1 MHSSTISTLVELVE
15 KKVEGPLSEK
25 QLANI
30 IGESL
35 EFFDDAVVREHIY
48 RLNIKKV
55 QLKEEIAKLE
65 AIKTKLDLQAARRNK
80 AIFSLASMFFTAQF
94 GISYYCI
101 YEVDWLGWDL
111 VEPMTYT
118 IGQGLFVS
126 GLLYSLRNMGQ
137 NTNFSSIDQY
147 YKNKRLEKWFLKHGV
162 EPDRLNFLQEELA
175 KVEAELNAAEQQRY
189 A

>member
-118 IGQGLFVS
+118 IG
-126 GLLYSLRNMGQ
+126 
-137 NTNFSSIDQY
+137 
-147 YKNKRLEKWFLKHGV
+147 
-162 EPDRLNFLQEELA
+162 
-175 KVEAELNAAEQQRY
+175 
-189 A
+189 

>member
-1 MHSSTISTLVELVE
+1 M
-15 KKVEGPLSEK
+15 
-25 QLANI
+25 
-30 IGESL
+30 
-35 EFFDDAVVREHIY
+35 
-48 RLNIKKV
+48 
-55 QLKEEIAKLE
+55 
-65 AIKTKLDLQAARRNK
+65 
-80 AIFSLASMFFTAQF
+80 
-94 GISYYCI
+94 
-101 YEVDWLGWDL
+101 
-111 VEPMTYT
+111 
-118 IGQGLFVS
+118 S